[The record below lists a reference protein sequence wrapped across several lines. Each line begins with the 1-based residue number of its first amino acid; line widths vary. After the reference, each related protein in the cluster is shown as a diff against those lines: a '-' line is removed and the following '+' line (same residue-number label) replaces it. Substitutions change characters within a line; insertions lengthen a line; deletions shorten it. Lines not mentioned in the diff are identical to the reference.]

1 MRTREHLDAVIK
13 AYDVRGV
20 VGEDIDENFVRDTG
34 AAFAA
39 ILREEGENTVAVG
52 HDMRPSSPSLARAFA
67 EGVRYGEK
75 KEKAEPEKLDREHE
89 REGEERDAEGSAK
102 RIERR
107 IMNRFAAMDECA
119 KTLGKVRA
127 NAYDSAESV
136 YLAAL
141 RQEGVNTKG
150 VSPQAAR
157 AAYRAFMAGKSRAR
171 KGSFA
176 QDSASRQKSNLLVTK
191 LSQIKK
197 GY

>member
-1 MRTREHLDAVIK
+1 
-13 AYDVRGV
+13 
-20 VGEDIDENFVRDTG
+20 
-34 AAFAA
+34 
-39 ILREEGENTVAVG
+39 
-52 HDMRPSSPSLARAFA
+52 
-67 EGVRYGEK
+67 
-75 KEKAEPEKLDREHE
+75 
-89 REGEERDAEGSAK
+89 
-102 RIERR
+102 
-107 IMNRFAAMDECA
+107 MNRFAAMDECA